1 VRPKLEAAGW
11 RDERAAF
18 YREQMHVTAGRVV
31 LSGTT
36 AKRLKKKIP
45 DFLLYFNRD
54 TPIAVVEA
62 KSDAKPA
69 ANGVQQAKEYAALL
83 DLKFAYATNGTDII
97 EFDAFTQ
104 QEREVAAFPTP
115 EELMQ
120 RFQTGMG
127 FSASV
132 RDALLVPDFYRAD
145 KVPRYYQRIAID
157 SALRSILAKQ
167 QKRCLLTLATGT
179 GKTTV
184 AFQICWKLW
193 FAGWNATGDRTRKPR
208 VLFLADRDKLVSD
221 PMEKDFAPFG
231 HARHRIQGT
240 AARGREMYFA
250 LYQALAGD
258 DTRAGLYR
266 DYEPDFFDLIVI
278 DECHR
283 GSAND
288 EGRWRD
294 ILTYF
299 APAYQLGMTATPMR
313 EDNRDTYSY
322 FGNPLYTYSL
332 KQGIEDGFLAPYRV
346 HRVVTSF
353 DAHGWRPVQ
362 GQKDKYG
369 ELIPDRLYETKD
381 FERLVSVESRN
392 KIVAKSIADFLK
404 ATDPKAKTIIFCVDQ
419 DHADIVRRE
428 LHNLNPE
435 LAHAAAVK
443 ETEYVARVTAD
454 EGDRGRG
461 FLDMYQDPE
470 STFPVILTTSQLLT
484 TGVDAPTC
492 RNVVLFRTVGSMT
505 EFKQIIG
512 RGTRLREDHG
522 KLFFNILDFTGSASK
537 QFADPLFDGE
547 PALVSQVEI
556 DDAGNVTVVEEIA
569 DPVQNEEED
578 DCGRIVEGPAANPFR
593 KLRVGGGP
601 GGIVSVEVSDLAADG
616 TKLRTAN
623 VRAFTGELVRGL
635 ALDAAALLARWRA
648 SDTRDEV
655 LAELAN
661 HGIDLHA
668 LAAEVGTPAADAFD
682 LLAHLAYNAP
692 LRDRDDRAR
701 AVPAALFAAYAP
713 PAVEVLRAILNK
725 YAEHGASQF
734 APDVLQVPPLSAFGT
749 VTEIAARF
757 GGVEG
762 LLAAVEKLQAAV
774 YAN

>member
-1 VRPKLEAAGW
+1 
-11 RDERAAF
+11 
-18 YREQMHVTAGRVV
+18 
-31 LSGTT
+31 
-36 AKRLKKKIP
+36 
-45 DFLLYFNRD
+45 
-54 TPIAVVEA
+54 
-62 KSDAKPA
+62 
-69 ANGVQQAKEYAALL
+69 
-83 DLKFAYATNGTDII
+83 
-97 EFDAFTQ
+97 
-104 QEREVAAFPTP
+104 
-115 EELMQ
+115 
-120 RFQTGMG
+120 
-127 FSASV
+127 
-132 RDALLVPDFYRAD
+132 
-145 KVPRYYQRIAID
+145 
-157 SALRSILAKQ
+157 
-167 QKRCLLTLATGT
+167 
-179 GKTTV
+179 
-184 AFQICWKLW
+184 
-193 FAGWNATGDRTRKPR
+193 
-208 VLFLADRDKLVSD
+208 
-221 PMEKDFAPFG
+221 
-231 HARHRIQGT
+231 
-240 AARGREMYFA
+240 
-250 LYQALAGD
+250 
-258 DTRAGLYR
+258 
-266 DYEPDFFDLIVI
+266 
-278 DECHR
+278 
-283 GSAND
+283 
-288 EGRWRD
+288 
-294 ILTYF
+294 
-299 APAYQLGMTATPMR
+299 
-313 EDNRDTYSY
+313 
-322 FGNPLYTYSL
+322 
-332 KQGIEDGFLAPYRV
+332 
-346 HRVVTSF
+346 
-353 DAHGWRPVQ
+353 
-362 GQKDKYG
+362 
-369 ELIPDRLYETKD
+369 
-381 FERLVSVESRN
+381 
-392 KIVAKSIADFLK
+392 
-404 ATDPKAKTIIFCVDQ
+404 
-419 DHADIVRRE
+419 
-428 LHNLNPE
+428 

-749 VTEIAARF
+749 VTEIAVRF

>member
-1 VRPKLEAAGW
+1 
-11 RDERAAF
+11 
-18 YREQMHVTAGRVV
+18 
-31 LSGTT
+31 
-36 AKRLKKKIP
+36 
-45 DFLLYFNRD
+45 
-54 TPIAVVEA
+54 
-62 KSDAKPA
+62 
-69 ANGVQQAKEYAALL
+69 
-83 DLKFAYATNGTDII
+83 
-97 EFDAFTQ
+97 
-104 QEREVAAFPTP
+104 
-115 EELMQ
+115 
-120 RFQTGMG
+120 
-127 FSASV
+127 
-132 RDALLVPDFYRAD
+132 
-145 KVPRYYQRIAID
+145 
-157 SALRSILAKQ
+157 
-167 QKRCLLTLATGT
+167 
-179 GKTTV
+179 
-184 AFQICWKLW
+184 
-193 FAGWNATGDRTRKPR
+193 
-208 VLFLADRDKLVSD
+208 
-221 PMEKDFAPFG
+221 MEKDFAPFG

-258 DTRAGLYR
+258 DNRAGLYR
-266 DYEPDFFDLIVI
+266 EYEPDFFDLIVI

-313 EDNRDTYSY
+313 EDNRDTYAY

-369 ELIPDRLYETKD
+369 EPIPDRLYETKD

-392 KIVAKSIADFLK
+392 KIVAKNISDFMK
-404 ATDPKAKTIIFCVDQ
+404 ATDPYAKTIIFCVDQ
-419 DHADIVRRE
+419 DHAYLIKQE
-428 LHNLNPE
+428 LLSLNTQ
-435 LAHAAAVK
+435 LAHEAQAMGC
-443 ETEYVARVTAD
+443 EYVARVTAA
-454 EGDRGRG
+454 EGDLGRG
-461 FLDMYQDPE
+461 FLDAFQDPE
-470 STFPVILTTSQLLT
+470 SKFPVILTTSQLLT

-492 RNVVLFRTVGSMT
+492 RNVVLFRTVGSST

-522 KLFFNILDFTGSASK
+522 KLFFNILDFTGSATK
-537 QFADPLFDGE
+537 KFADPDFNAD
-547 PALVSQVEI
+547 PALITTAEL
-556 DDAGNVTVVEEIA
+556 DDAGNVTSVEEVA
-569 DPVQNEEED
+569 DPAQNEEED
-578 DCGRIVEGPAANPFR
+578 DRGRIIGGPEPNPYR

-623 VRAFTGELVRGL
+623 VRAFTAELVRGL
-635 ALDAAALLARWRA
+635 APDAAALLARWRA
-648 SDTRDEV
+648 PDTRDEV

-668 LAAEVGTPAADAFD
+668 LAAEVGRPAADAFD

-692 LRDRDDRAR
+692 LRDRADRAH
-701 AVPAALFAAYAP
+701 AVPAALFAAFAL
-713 PAVEVLRAILNK
+713 PAAEVLRAILNK

-757 GGVEG
+757 GGVEE
-762 LLAAVEKLQAAV
+762 LLAAIEKLQAAV